1 LCGRAT
7 DQSIV
12 ETTDPRCPHPAYRR
26 QQMPDRWRITDV
38 ARYLGVS
45 RQRAQQLAHADRLP
59 RRAGEDRIGPYWRPS
74 DVRRWANT
82 WAKERPWRHLG
93 VPD

>member
-1 LCGRAT
+1 LCRRAT

-45 RQRAQQLAHADRLP
+45 RQRSALARKTLQL
-59 RRAGEDRIGPYWRPS
+59 
-74 DVRRWANT
+74 
-82 WAKERPWRHLG
+82 PWS
-93 VPD
+93 